1 MRIITISR
9 EFGSGGRELGKRLA
23 DMLGF
28 DYYDK
33 EILAAIAQGQG
44 LDETYVEKALDQQAW
59 QTVPLT
65 FRRSF
70 SGITG
75 PQSTQIHLLLE
86 QKRVIERIAHTGKDC
101 VIVGR
106 NADVILQKEH
116 PFNIFVCADMETK
129 VRRCMERAANE
140 ENLSNKEILQNIRR
154 IDKNRAKTREIL
166 SGSKW
171 GERGTYH
178 LTVNTTDWNIKEL
191 TPAVAD
197 FALRWFGRTL

>member
-44 LDETYVEKALDQQAW
+44 LDETYVEKALDQHAW
-59 QTVPLT
+59 QAVPLT

-70 SGITG
+70 TGIAG
-75 PQSTQIHLLLE
+75 PQSTQINLLLE

-116 PFNIFVCADMETK
+116 PFNIFVCAHMDMK
-129 VRRCMERAANE
+129 VRRCMERAASE
-140 ENLSNKEILQNIRR
+140 EDLSRKEIVQNIRR

-166 SGSKW
+166 SGSRW

-178 LTVNTTDWNIKEL
+178 LTVNTTDWKIKEL